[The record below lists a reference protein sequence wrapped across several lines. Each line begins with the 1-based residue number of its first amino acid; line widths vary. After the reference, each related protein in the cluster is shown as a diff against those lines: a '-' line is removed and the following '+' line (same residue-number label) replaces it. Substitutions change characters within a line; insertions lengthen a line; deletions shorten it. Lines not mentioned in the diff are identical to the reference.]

1 MSAND
6 PLFDFTDRTVL
17 VTGGSRGLGREIVR
31 AFAARG
37 ADTVIV
43 SRRLDRCAEVAGEVE
58 AMGRRAWPIAC
69 NVSDWTAIDALANEV
84 RDRVGSIDILVN
96 NAGAS
101 PLAPSSLETSETL
114 FDKVVALNFKG
125 PFRLTAILGTEMAA
139 GRGGTIVNVSSLGA
153 IRPLPV
159 YAPYAGAKAALN
171 AVTEAFAR
179 ELAPK
184 VRVNAVMPGRF
195 LTDIS
200 HAWSD
205 EVRENRA
212 VALERSG
219 QPREIVTAILY
230 LASEAS
236 SFTTGS
242 VIRVDGGAP

>member
-1 MSAND
+1 MSAHD
-6 PLFDFTDRTVL
+6 PLFDFTARTVL
-17 VTGGSRGLGREIVR
+17 VTGGSRGLGRETVR
-31 AFAARG
+31 AFAERG

-69 NVSDWTAIDALANEV
+69 NVSDWTAVDALVNEV

-101 PLAPSSLETSETL
+101 PLAPSSLETSEAL

-125 PFRLTAILGTEMAA
+125 PFRLTALLGTEMAA
-139 GRGGTIVNVSSLGA
+139 GRGGAIVNVSSLGA

-205 EVRENRA
+205 EVRENRT

-219 QPREIVTAILY
+219 LPPEIVTAILY
-230 LASEAS
+230 LASDAS

>member
-1 MSAND
+1 MSAHD
-6 PLFDFTDRTVL
+6 PLFDFTARTVL
-17 VTGGSRGLGREIVR
+17 VTGGSRGLGRETVR

-69 NVSDWTAIDALANEV
+69 NVSDWTAVDALVNEI
-84 RDRVGSIDILVN
+84 RGRVGPIDILVN

-101 PLAPSSLETSETL
+101 PLAPSSLETSEAL

-125 PFRLTAILGTEMAA
+125 PFRLTALLGTEMAA
-139 GRGGTIVNVSSLGA
+139 GRGGAIVNVSSLGA

-205 EVRENRA
+205 EVRENRT

-219 QPREIVTAILY
+219 LPREIVTAILY
-230 LASEAS
+230 LASDAS

>member
-1 MSAND
+1 MSAHD
-6 PLFDFTDRTVL
+6 PLFDFTARTVL
-17 VTGGSRGLGREIVR
+17 VTGGSRGLGRETVR
-31 AFAARG
+31 AFAERG

-43 SRRLDRCAEVAGEVE
+43 SRRLDRCTEVAGEVE
-58 AMGRRAWPIAC
+58 AMGRRAWPVAC
-69 NVSDWTAIDALANEV
+69 NVSDWTAVDALVKEV

-101 PLAPSSLETSETL
+101 PLAPSSLETSEAL

-125 PFRLTAILGTEMAA
+125 PFRLTALLGTEMAA
-139 GRGGTIVNVSSLGA
+139 GRGGAIVNVSSLGA

-205 EVRENRA
+205 EVRENQA

-219 QPREIVTAILY
+219 LPREIVTAILY
-230 LASEAS
+230 LASDAS

>member
-1 MSAND
+1 MSAHD
-6 PLFDFTDRTVL
+6 PLFDFTARTVL
-17 VTGGSRGLGREIVR
+17 VTGGSRGLGRETVR
-31 AFAARG
+31 AFAERG

-69 NVSDWTAIDALANEV
+69 NLSDWTAVDALVKEV
-84 RDRVGSIDILVN
+84 RDRVGPIDILVN

-101 PLAPSSLETSETL
+101 PLAPSSLETSEAL

-125 PFRLTAILGTEMAA
+125 PFRLTALLGTEMAA
-139 GRGGTIVNVSSLGA
+139 GRGGAIVNVSSLGA

-171 AVTEAFAR
+171 AITEAFAR
-179 ELAPK
+179 ELVPK

-205 EVRENRA
+205 EVRENRT

-219 QPREIVTAILY
+219 LPREIVTAILY
-230 LASEAS
+230 LASDAS